1 MKNFLIDDI
10 NVRWMSSKVK
20 ARSKRFF
27 YTGSGGGSMAIL
39 TLEHVGKQ
47 YTSKWKGGH
56 TVALEDVSM
65 QVEENE
71 FVVIMGESGAGK
83 VPF

>member
-27 YTGSGGGSMAIL
+27 YTDSGGGSMAIL

-56 TVALEDVSM
+56 TVALEGGRGTLRSSQLCERVR
-65 QVEENE
+65 
-71 FVVIMGESGAGK
+71 I
-83 VPF
+83 